1 MDDLQI
7 GEQRPSQLFRRMAEA
22 GKNAGVALSTVK
34 MLWLRRLPTPVRTAL
49 VAHEQLDAEKLGA
62 IADKVHQT
70 IKQGVIA
77 EVKEEAKDSNLI
89 HETKRMT
96 ENFEQ
101 LRGEV
106 QQIRSQERTR
116 TNWSAGRGATT
127 SFRPPQQRQR
137 RRLCA
142 YHQRFEKFA
151 RNCQQPCDWRSR
163 PPPPPLSVISGKVQR
178 VGKDNR
184 KTKTDA
190 PCSGSGGRVVFRQP
204 PPVHP
209 RSKKRHIIPS
219 RHRRK
224 RIRNTRKQGHG
235 TISPSR
241 PTSPI
246 HPALA
251 MTGETTP
258 RRMRVRNRTSPRLR
272 VRPSHKE
279 QATQH
284 FLQAEAF
291 WQQFKAQ

>member
-77 EVKEEAKDSNLI
+77 EVKEESKDSSLI
-89 HETKRMT
+89 HEIKKMT

-106 QQIRSQERTR
+106 QQIRSQERPR

-142 YHQRFEKFA
+142 YHQRFGKFA

-163 PPPPPLSVISGKVQR
+163 PPPPPVGYQRQGPASWQGKQE
-178 VGKDNR
+178 N
-184 KTKTDA
+184 
-190 PCSGSGGRVVFRQP
+190 
-204 PPVHP
+204 
-209 RSKKRHIIPS
+209 
-219 RHRRK
+219 
-224 RIRNTRKQGHG
+224 
-235 TISPSR
+235 
-241 PTSPI
+241 
-246 HPALA
+246 
-251 MTGETTP
+251 
-258 RRMRVRNRTSPRLR
+258 
-272 VRPSHKE
+272 
-279 QATQH
+279 
-284 FLQAEAF
+284 
-291 WQQFKAQ
+291 